1 MRESQLLTAWPATR
15 PSRLDGRDNGCS
27 DSCCRELKRNESES
41 EQRPPTESYRI
52 RREPEYPQDMSEE
65 ASRIRSN
72 CVCIRRRKAIYPLFS
87 FLFLH
92 GSAARPSQ
100 AVSDE
105 VGMRH
110 ELGFGAEV
118 PKVRKVA
125 KKAGLIPSHQSHR
138 HWGNNVR

>member
-41 EQRPPTESYRI
+41 LNNVHRQNRIVFAGNQSIRKTCQRKQAGFACMHQKKKSDIPTF
-52 RREPEYPQDMSEE
+52 
-65 ASRIRSN
+65 
-72 CVCIRRRKAIYPLFS
+72 LFS
-87 FLFLH
+87 FLH